1 MRHLY
6 IVIIYGLISFVMTG
20 QTIDSVLVKSGN
32 ASFTHLNDIECKN
45 IEDVNKSQ
53 DVRQR
58 KQYTEFNY
66 CWSYNDSATIEELEK
81 LAKCGDSKAM
91 YDLGERMIF
100 NSCSDDRKYRKG
112 LQWIKRAAQNK
123 CPKAMYYLI
132 RYTGTEINKDFR
144 MNLANEI
151 LNHPNNV
158 YEPDVLYATAQI
170 YRTGIPYFSSEYW
183 FIDESRYIDCLKLAA
198 DLGLPKAQY
207 ELSQLLCWGGIPFE
221 KNGCWYI
228 DSYPINIDINKSY
241 EYFKKAGGDDE
252 EYNLWALRAVMG
264 GVEPS
269 GIFKVFEDVNKS
281 LDMFEVLY
289 VNGFIP
295 AGVSLAVSTYGTDYN
310 RSFRVLSSLA
320 ENHTEFIETESLPG
334 VLYRYLSACYR
345 FGRGCEIDLEKADY
359 YLRKSSQFE
368 DYKDQQ
374 ILLDIIKDEQE

>member
-1 MRHLY
+1 M
-6 IVIIYGLISFVMTG
+6 
-20 QTIDSVLVKSGN
+20 LVSRN
-32 ASFTHLNDIECKN
+32 ASFTNLNDIECKN
-45 IEDVNKSQ
+45 TEDVNKKQ
-53 DVRQR
+53 NVRQR

-66 CWSYNDSATIEELEK
+66 CWNYNDSATIEALGK

-91 YDLGERMIF
+91 YDLGEKMIF
-100 NSCSDDRKYRKG
+100 NSCGDDRKYRKG

-198 DLGLPKAQY
+198 VFGLPKAQY

-221 KNGCWYI
+221 KNGCWHI
-228 DSYPINIDINKSY
+228 ESYPINIDINKSY

-252 EYNLWALRAVMG
+252 EYNLWALRAAMG

-289 VNGFIP
+289 VNGFVP
-295 AGVSLAVSTYGTDYN
+295 AGVSLAFSTYGTDYN
-310 RSFRVLSSLA
+310 RSFKVLSSLA
-320 ENHTEFIETESLPG
+320 ENHTEFIETESFPG

-345 FGRGCEIDLEKADY
+345 FGRGCEIDLDKADY
-359 YLRKSSQFE
+359 YLKKSSQFE